1 MPEPEPIRAVVG
13 RNVHGARERQAMT
26 AEELARRARVAG
38 LNWSTSRVFD
48 LENGRKPVSLA
59 ELLVLAQAFTS
70 KGHVVTL
77 ADLLAGADSI
87 EVTDKFHITGENLRQ
102 ALTGG
107 RVVIYPRG
115 MDREDVRRARAA
127 PAEHLVEALDY
138 LGFDN
143 DNWHLVE
150 RAADASTGAAEDKA
164 ARTLGVS
171 PLVVLLASVAL
182 WGRSLTE
189 QRDALVE
196 PGGTPQARGHVT
208 RSLVAELGEYIKGRR
223 GDD

>member
-13 RNVHGARERQAMT
+13 RNVHEARERQAMT

-59 ELLVLAQAFTS
+59 ELLVLGSVLTDKGQA
-70 KGHVVTL
+70 VTL
-77 ADLLAGADSI
+77 ADLLAGADSV
-87 EVTDKFHITGENLRQ
+87 EVTDAFHITGEHLRQ

-115 MDREDVRRARAA
+115 MDREDMRRARAA
-127 PAEHLVEALDY
+127 PAERLGEAMDY
-138 LGFDN
+138 LGLD
-143 DNWHLVE
+143 DWELVE
-150 RAADASTGAAEDKA
+150 RAADAPTGAAEDKA

-208 RSLVAELGEYIKGRR
+208 RSLVAELGAYVRVRR